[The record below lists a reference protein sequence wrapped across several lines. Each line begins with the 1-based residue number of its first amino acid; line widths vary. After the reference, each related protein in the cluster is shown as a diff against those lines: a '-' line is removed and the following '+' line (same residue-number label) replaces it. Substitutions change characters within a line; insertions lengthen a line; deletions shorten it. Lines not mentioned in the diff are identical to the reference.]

1 MHGCEGSTPAFV
13 PTSYRQKLSSAG
25 QDLSATWVRFPRLWW
40 PRNYTQ
46 GGAKIEQYLTHMS
59 IERRWPRASVNE
71 KNINKENG
79 SNAALPCLP
88 STRRFPQRSGDKSAV
103 PALHT
108 QRISLPSHVGL
119 ALIIAP
125 QCRPKARVDSG
136 LSTCGSCSER
146 FTRSEEGS
154 AMN

>member
-1 MHGCEGSTPAFV
+1 
-13 PTSYRQKLSSAG
+13 
-25 QDLSATWVRFPRLWW
+25 
-40 PRNYTQ
+40 
-46 GGAKIEQYLTHMS
+46 MS
-59 IERRWPRASVNE
+59 IVRRWPRASVKE

-88 STRRFPQRSGDKSAV
+88 STRRFPQRSCDKSAV

-108 QRISLPSHVGL
+108 QGISFPSHVGL
-119 ALIIAP
+119 TLTIAP
-125 QCRPKARVDSG
+125 QCLKARVDGG
-136 LSTCGSCSER
+136 LSACGSCSER